1 MPYTQEELKKL
12 SFYQNLIDEDEQQ
25 YLQKKA
31 KLELQANAS
40 GSANQGA
47 IVRDKSNTI
56 LLFEDPYQN
65 QLQEDESSKI
75 VYDLKV
81 KKLKTDDSINQILS
95 REFREL

>member
-1 MPYTQEELKKL
+1 MPYTKDELDNL
-12 SFYQNLIDEDEQQ
+12 PFYQELITKDESK
-25 YLQKKA
+25 YLNIIEKRTNEGI
-31 KLELQANAS
+31 LDDGIL
-40 GSANQGA
+40 
-47 IVRDKSNTI
+47 RDKSGKI
-56 LLFEDPYQN
+56 ILFEDPYQN

>member
-1 MPYTQEELKKL
+1 M
-12 SFYQNLIDEDEQQ
+12 
-25 YLQKKA
+25 
-31 KLELQANAS
+31 
-40 GSANQGA
+40 
-47 IVRDKSNTI
+47 RDKSNTI